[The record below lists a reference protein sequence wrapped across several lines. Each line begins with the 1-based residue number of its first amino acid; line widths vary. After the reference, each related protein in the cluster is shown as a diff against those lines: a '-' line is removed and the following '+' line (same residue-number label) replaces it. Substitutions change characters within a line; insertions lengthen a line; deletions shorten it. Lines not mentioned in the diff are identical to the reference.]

1 MWSLKEWV
9 NYLQKRLDIVLK
21 TVYNVNIIE
30 KEVKK
35 WEKLKII

>member
-21 TVYNVNIIE
+21 TWYNDNIIE
-30 KEVKK
+30 KEVNYGKS
-35 WEKLKII
+35 